1 MFNISQFFSRLKNR
15 ELEEITF
22 RVAVVDSVREILIFE
37 LDPTLISYSNNIIF
51 LKISPA
57 VKGAILLKKNE
68 LIKKIQERTK
78 RKVVDIK

>member
-1 MFNISQFFSRLKNR
+1 MFNISQFFTRWKSK
-15 ELEEITF
+15 ELEEIIF
-22 RVAVVDSVREILIFE
+22 RVAVTDSIRDVLRFE
-37 LDPTLISYSNNIIF
+37 LDPLLITYSNNIIF

-57 VKGAILLKKNE
+57 AKGAILLKKNE